1 MFGPVPV
8 PCADMYAVILAG
20 GSGTRHRPL
29 RPSDEPVALRS
40 IDGTSVLRRTAARI
54 ASLVDP
60 MDVVVVT
67 DRRFGQRVRE
77 ELPESRI
84 LPEPMNRNTAA
95 SLALAT
101 IAVNRP
107 ETEPMLVVCA
117 DHDVDDE
124 DSFRQAIAG
133 AAVEIVSG
141 ALGVDRPLV
150 TFGVRPTSADP
161 EFSYI
166 QPRYDDGVR
175 AGGLRVYPVAGYEAN
190 PQDGRTKQLY
200 DAGTT
205 YWSSGIFLWQ
215 RGAIHDA
222 IERYTPLFTLLQP
235 AFRSEL
241 ALRAAYDRIQ
251 PVSIDE
257 AVLAGAAGDGLVLTA
272 PLEIGWRDLSRDPV
286 SA

>member
-1 MFGPVPV
+1 MLSSGPVRY
-8 PCADMYAVILAG
+8 ADMYAVILAG
-20 GSGTRHRPL
+20 GSGTRHHPL
-29 RPSDEPVALRS
+29 RTSDEPVALRPL
-40 IDGTSVLRRTAARI
+40 DGTSILRRYAARLEP
-54 ASLVDP
+54 LVDP

-67 DRRFGQRVRE
+67 DRRFGQRVRD
-77 ELPESRI
+77 ELPEARI
-84 LPEPMNRNTAA
+84 LNEPMNRNTAA

-117 DHDVDDE
+117 DHGIDDE
-124 DSFRQAIAG
+124 DGFRQAIAG

-190 PQDGRTKQLY
+190 PQNGRTKQLY

-205 YWSSGIFLWQ
+205 YWSSGIFVWQ
-215 RGAIHDA
+215 RAAIHDA
-222 IERYTPLFTLLQP
+222 IERYTPLFTLLEP

-272 PLEIGWRDLSRDPV
+272 PLEVGWRDLSRTPV